1 MDYCKISTEESPFGS
16 ASKSGY
22 LQHMAPPDRSGP
34 LLGFKPFQPSLKNT
48 IILQVFYLFSIFVDD
63 SGTVTSSA
71 GTTCQAHTH
80 HYSNLG
86 VMKSCIKCCAYFR
99 DAQSPPPLQDA
110 SVHHAQVP
118 AVIQS
123 FNSYQHKPVKSN
135 TVLLLSSESLLLRKY
150 DFLIYKLLKTLKK

>member
-1 MDYCKISTEESPFGS
+1 MLKYLVGHCRIQHALEYTMNFNWRHMYMDYCKISTQESPFGS

-34 LLGFKPFQPSLKNT
+34 LLGFEPFQPSLKNT

-123 FNSYQHKPVKSN
+123 FNSYTAQA
-135 TVLLLSSESLLLRKY
+135 SEV
-150 DFLIYKLLKTLKK
+150 

>member
-1 MDYCKISTEESPFGS
+1 MDFNWRQVYMNFCKISAEESPFGS
-16 ASKSGY
+16 ASKPGC
-22 LQHMAPPDRSGP
+22 LQHTAPDQSG
-34 LLGFKPFQPSLKNT
+34 LLPGFQPFLPSLKNT
-48 IILQVFYLFSIFVDD
+48 IILQVFYLFSSFVDD

-80 HYSNLG
+80 NYSNLG

-123 FNSYQHKPVKSN
+123 FNSYTAQASEVCLTLCCFSPPNHFC
-135 TVLLLSSESLLLRKY
+135 SES
-150 DFLIYKLLKTLKK
+150 TTS

>member
-1 MDYCKISTEESPFGS
+1 MEVPANLDACR
-16 ASKSGY
+16 
-22 LQHMAPPDRSGP
+22 PPDP
-34 LLGFKPFQPSLKNT
+34 NDLLLGFKPFQPSLKNT
-48 IILQVFYLFSIFVDD
+48 IILQVSYLFSIFVDD

-80 HYSNLG
+80 HCSNLG

-110 SVHHAQVP
+110 SVPHAQVP

-123 FNSYQHKPVKSN
+123 FNSYTAQASEVCLTLCCFSPPNHCC
-135 TVLLLSSESLLLRKY
+135 SESA
-150 DFLIYKLLKTLKK
+150 TS